1 LLKNHH
7 NSTATNNLK
16 QYHVLK
22 YEMNSMIW
30 LEKIK
35 DDYKRKSTDQAIIGT
50 CLVKRHAKYP
60 CGGLENK
67 SSSRTDAI
75 CTPGELH
82 QEYSTD

>member
-1 LLKNHH
+1 MLKNHH

-35 DDYKRKSTDQAIIGT
+35 DDYKRKSTDQAILLGK
-50 CLVKRHAKYP
+50 LWPV
-60 CGGLENK
+60 
-67 SSSRTDAI
+67 
-75 CTPGELH
+75 
-82 QEYSTD
+82 